1 MAKDKDTSRRGEE
14 YEEFM
19 NRNRDKVKVLV
30 ISDRETFIAK
40 AIQKNLRESG
50 FDARFAKM
58 NVSDISEVADETSVY
73 VLYMDED
80 MKNEMKVMV
89 YLKDISIEENKM
101 ILLIGS
107 EEEYNAATK
116 VIPKENLNAWFQ
128 RPFDM
133 HAFIDEVKSLT
144 DEQAKEE
151 RKKSILVVDDDVTF
165 LRMVHSWLKKKFR
178 VSIVTSGMQ
187 AITWLAKNEA
197 DLILL
202 DYEMPVNSGPNVLE
216 MLKSETDTRS
226 IPVMFLTGKGDRESI
241 SKVLALKPERYFL
254 KSIGKDQLIEEL
266 DKFFM
271 EQVAMKQQQGM

>member
-202 DYEMPVNSGPNVLE
+202 DYEMPVTSGPKVLE
-216 MLKSETDTRS
+216 MLRSEAETSTV
-226 IPVMFLTGKGDRESI
+226 PVMFLTGKGDRMSI
-241 SKVLALKPERYFL
+241 LRVLDLKPADYLL
-254 KSIGKDQLIEEL
+254 KNIDRKQLLEKV
-266 DKFFM
+266 DGFFK
-271 EQVAMKQQQGM
+271 EKAATRRQK